1 MFLKCPF
8 KISLR
13 SFQSI
18 YSDFFGTNTPKKK
31 KDKKKKLE
39 KIINTEPKLID
50 ATIIHMEENI
60 IIENSDSDSTS
71 SYDIVELE

>member
-18 YSDFFGTNTPKKK
+18 YYDFFGTMSPKKEK
-31 KDKKKKLE
+31 NKKLE
-39 KIINTEPKLID
+39 KIIDIEPKLID